1 MTQNQNPHLNPSSAT
16 FAGSTA
22 DSPYTGEGTG
32 VVDRE
37 SVSTEHDHTSLR
49 LWLRLLTCTTMV
61 ENCVKKGLRT
71 DFQTTLPRFDLMA
84 QLARYPDGLKMG
96 ELSQWMMVS
105 GGNITGIT
113 DQLEKEGLVE
123 RMTLPADRRVWRVR
137 LTEKGTETFAAM
149 ATVHEDWIIDMMND
163 LTTDEQRLLHSM
175 LGKLKQSLQG
185 KGCEG

>member
-1 MTQNQNPHLNPSSAT
+1 MTQSDP
-16 FAGSTA
+16 
-22 DSPYTGEGTG
+22 TGM
-32 VVDRE
+32 VDRE
-37 SVSTEHDHTSLR
+37 TVGSEHDHTSLR
-49 LWLRLLTCTTMV
+49 LWLRLLTCTTMI

-96 ELSQWMMVS
+96 ELSQRMMVS

-137 LTEKGTETFAAM
+137 LTDKGAESFAAM
-149 ATVHEDWIIDMMND
+149 ATVHEEWMLDWMSE
-163 LTTDEQRLLHSM
+163 LTSDEQHLLHSM
-175 LGKLKQSLQG
+175 LGKLKLSLRE
-185 KGCEG
+185 KGCEA

>member
-1 MTQNQNPHLNPSSAT
+1 MTE
-16 FAGSTA
+16 A
-22 DSPYTGEGTG
+22 DLTG

-49 LWLRLLTCTTMV
+49 LWLRLLTCTTMI
-61 ENCVKKGLRT
+61 ENCVKKGLRS

-84 QLARYPDGLKMG
+84 QLARFPDGLKMG
-96 ELSQWMMVS
+96 ELSQRMMVS

-113 DQLEKEGLVE
+113 DQLEKEGMVE
-123 RMTLPADRRVWRVR
+123 RMTLPTDRRVWRVR
-137 LTEKGTETFAAM
+137 LTPKGSEAFAAM
-149 ATVHEDWIIDMMND
+149 AKVHEDWIVELMND
-163 LTTDEQRLLHSM
+163 LTSDEQHLLHSM

>member
-1 MTQNQNPHLNPSSAT
+1 VTQNPHPIPHQQRSQAHS
-16 FAGSTA
+16 A
-22 DSPYTGEGTG
+22 DSPYTGEGDI
-32 VVDRE
+32 VIDRE

-49 LWLRLLTCTTMV
+49 LWLRLLTCTTLI
-61 ENCVKKGLRT
+61 ENCVKKGLRS

-84 QLARYPDGLKMG
+84 QLARFPDGLKMG
-96 ELSQWMMVS
+96 ELSQRMMVS

-123 RMTLPADRRVWRVR
+123 RMTLPTDRRVWRVR
-137 LTEKGTETFAAM
+137 LTDKGKETFEAM
-149 ATVHEDWIIDMMND
+149 ATVHEDWIVELMND
-163 LTTDEQRLLHSM
+163 LTAEEQRSLYSM

>member
-1 MTQNQNPHLNPSSAT
+1 MTQRQNTHPSPPPQAK
-16 FAGSTA
+16 
-22 DSPYTGEGTG
+22 EGARTIDNSIG

-37 SVSTEHDHTSLR
+37 SASTEHDHTSLR
-49 LWLRLLTCTTMV
+49 LWLRLLTCTTMI
-61 ENCVKKGLRT
+61 ENCVKKGLRN

-96 ELSQWMMVS
+96 ELSQRMMVS

-123 RMTLPADRRVWRVR
+123 RMTLPSDRRVWRVR
-137 LTEKGTETFAAM
+137 LTAKGAESFAAM
-149 ATVHEDWIIDMMND
+149 ATVHEEWMVDWMSE
-163 LTTDEQRLLHSM
+163 LTSDEQHLLHSM

-185 KGCEG
+185 KGCEA